1 MNGWTKTDRIMDVEV
16 GPVSCTYNG
25 GSARAILTK
34 SEGSLIAW
42 NLIWC
47 TYTYIFAYMVFHEQ
61 FYWMWYFNR
70 YPECLQYA
78 FLVCCCSTS
87 IAGITESLSDYDGY
101 YFTYVS
107 CAFSWNFNRSVGII

>member
-42 NLIWC
+42 NLIC
-47 TYTYIFAYMVFHEQ
+47 VHVAALNEKHATDI
-61 FYWMWYFNR
+61 
-70 YPECLQYA
+70 
-78 FLVCCCSTS
+78 
-87 IAGITESLSDYDGY
+87 
-101 YFTYVS
+101 
-107 CAFSWNFNRSVGII
+107 